1 MLKVGKWK
9 FQVPAIKSPTIIAS
23 EREKEFVFSHLKGK
37 PFQLTHVK
45 TFYAFV
51 FYLWSDDLRTSC
63 VIHLKTKLHQRFKP
77 EELNVCLALHGPTLY
92 QNLLVRTLVCIGF
105 PLQCLNP
112 QKAFRAPQNY
122 LMSYLKLGSQ
132 KRRQSVAT
140 TRGTGPSYPLGITLF
155 WLLMQSLSLH
165 FNFAFYL
172 EERRS

>member
-112 QKAFRAPQNY
+112 QKAFRVPHNY
-122 LMSYLKLGSQ
+122 LTSYLKMLG
-132 KRRQSVAT
+132 KI
-140 TRGTGPSYPLGITLF
+140 GITKKEAVCSYHKGNWTQLPLRDHTILAAHAVTLTSF
-155 WLLMQSLSLH
+155 
-165 FNFAFYL
+165 
-172 EERRS
+172 